1 MREKLSTLRNF
12 FVGLNRAL
20 RLVQLRGPGCGWYV
34 MPKNR
39 FRSDSRVLACVGN
52 LLLEKPTCE
61 RHDTRQVEAVLDKNQ
76 RSAERRSCLSRL
88 SPETMDHAN
97 ANPAF
102 EPPCSSECSVRS
114 PDDSSLT
121 SVGGGGLGPAFTSI
135 AGMRDATYYLLES
148 ATLRGGARIAQL
160 LVGDA

>member
-102 EPPCSSECSVRS
+102 EPPCPSECSVRS

-121 SVGGGGLGPAFTSI
+121 SVGGGGFSPI
-135 AGMRDATYYLLES
+135 I
-148 ATLRGGARIAQL
+148 LRVSCTTIKVVTRRYIPQRPWAL
-160 LVGDA
+160 HP